1 MSNQRKVAVVG
12 LDCVPPELV
21 FERWRNE
28 LPCLKSLQEEGWSAR
43 LESVIPPITVPAWSC
58 MMSGKDPGELGI
70 YGFRNRK
77 DHTYDGLSIA
87 NSTAVREDRVWDI
100 LGRAGK
106 QVILLAVPGTYP
118 PRPVNGSLVSCF
130 LTPSAQSEF
139 TYPAS
144 LKVELTQKFGPYRLD
159 VENFRSEEK
168 ERILEQIYRMTEQ
181 HFAMARH
188 LLSTRPWDFF
198 MMVEMGTDRLH
209 HAFWKFC
216 DPSHRKYE
224 KGNRFE
230 NAMLDYYRV
239 VDRHLAEL
247 RPLLGEETSVFV
259 VSDHGAQKMEGG
271 ICVNEWLQ
279 QEGYLSL
286 AQPVTEMTPLAQV
299 KIDWSKTKA
308 WGEGGY
314 YCRIFLN
321 VRGREPQGVIA
332 PGEVEGVREELA
344 RKLEA
349 MLDDRGEPLGTKVY
363 KPEEIYHAVRG
374 VPPDLIVLFG
384 NLRWRSVGSLG
395 LGRVHTF
402 ENDTGPDDA
411 NHSRHGIFLLRE
423 PGLGKRRLD
432 DLNLLDVAPTI
443 LHRFGIPP
451 PAGMHG
457 RILSGD

>member
-1 MSNQRKVAVVG
+1 
-12 LDCVPPELV
+12 
-21 FERWRNE
+21 

-77 DHTYDGLSIA
+77 DHSYDGLSIA

-144 LKVELTQKFGPYRLD
+144 LKAELTQKFGPYRLD
-159 VENFRSEEK
+159 VEGFRSEEK

-198 MMVEMGTDRLH
+198 LMVEMGTDRLH

-230 NAMLDYYRV
+230 NAMLDYYRF
-239 VDRHLAEL
+239 VDRQVAEL
-247 RPLLGEETSVFV
+247 CPLWGEETSVFV

-286 AQPVTEMTPLAQV
+286 AEPVAEQTPLAQV

-321 VRGREPQGVIA
+321 VRGREPQGVVA
-332 PGEVEGVREELA
+332 PGEVEGVREELK

-349 MLDDRGEPLGTKVY
+349 MLDDQGQPLGTKVY

-411 NHSRHGIFLLRE
+411 NHSQHGIFLLRE

>member
-21 FERWRNE
+21 FDRWRNE

-77 DHTYDGLSIA
+77 DHSYDGLSIA

-144 LKVELTQKFGPYRLD
+144 LKAELTQKFGPYRLD

-230 NAMLDYYRV
+230 NAMLDYYRF
-239 VDRHLAEL
+239 VDRQVAEL
-247 RPLLGEETSVFV
+247 WPLLGEETSVFV

-286 AQPVTEMTPLAQV
+286 AQPVAEMTPLAQV

-321 VRGREPQGVIA
+321 VRGREPQGVVA
-332 PGEVEGVREELA
+332 PGEVEAVREELK

-349 MLDDRGEPLGTKVY
+349 MLDDRGQPLGTKVY

-411 NHSRHGIFLLRE
+411 NHSQHGIFLLRE
-423 PGLGKRRLD
+423 PGLRKRRLD

-457 RILSGD
+457 KVIQ